1 MAESEIQ
8 PHPVFAQRLAALAD
22 RLEAMGNAAFAAELM
37 ELAASLTPRGEPL
50 RLKAAALRRIAATQ
64 DDPDREF
71 KRRNLEASHAVG
83 MARVLEARG
92 ELGRAQELFDLAKIR
107 APFHYLAY
115 AGAGYLHLR
124 RRDMRAALEEFVQ
137 ARRLNPLDRKLAV
150 EAARVAL
157 ELEDYPE
164 ALRHAIDALLLS
176 SWLTEEEER
185 AARRRVETL
194 GDLCRRSREE
204 IAELHKQRA
213 AALQRATEHVALT
226 RARLFSSLALV
237 DLQDRRP
244 AAAAPREDL
253 LRTALDLRRFRA
265 FRHFTDAQLLELV
278 KPARR
283 ETFRHAQVLTR
294 EGMEER
300 DLLVVQ
306 AGSLQVCRRTPM
318 GTQILANLNT
328 GDLVGELAFLD
339 HQPRSCSLIGMEAGA
354 VLRIPAADLD
364 ALVARH
370 DEMSVGLLWT
380 FWHTLSSKVRAANHA
395 MTEIIA
401 PGTSSRRTLSGSPGE
416 RVHLDPA
423 LKLDLL
429 REQGLS
435 ANELR
440 LLAIYSREERFE
452 ANAMIFAEGES
463 GDSLYTVVDGEV
475 RISRRMA
482 GMGEEALT
490 ILGRGEVFGEMA
502 LVDDK
507 PRSADARAHIQGCTV
522 FKVDRQRLEEVL
534 DMDPAA
540 ARQFLTLLCS
550 LMCRRVRAMNDRL
563 VAWRLMASHE

>member
-1 MAESEIQ
+1 
-8 PHPVFAQRLAALAD
+8 
-22 RLEAMGNAAFAAELM
+22 
-37 ELAASLTPRGEPL
+37 
-50 RLKAAALRRIAATQ
+50 
-64 DDPDREF
+64 
-71 KRRNLEASHAVG
+71 
-83 MARVLEARG
+83 
-92 ELGRAQELFDLAKIR
+92 
-107 APFHYLAY
+107 
-115 AGAGYLHLR
+115 
-124 RRDMRAALEEFVQ
+124 
-137 ARRLNPLDRKLAV
+137 
-150 EAARVAL
+150 
-157 ELEDYPE
+157 
-164 ALRHAIDALLLS
+164 
-176 SWLTEEEER
+176 
-185 AARRRVETL
+185 
-194 GDLCRRSREE
+194 
-204 IAELHKQRA
+204 
-213 AALQRATEHVALT
+213 
-226 RARLFSSLALV
+226 
-237 DLQDRRP
+237 
-244 AAAAPREDL
+244 
-253 LRTALDLRRFRA
+253 
-265 FRHFTDAQLLELV
+265 
-278 KPARR
+278 
-283 ETFRHAQVLTR
+283 
-294 EGMEER
+294 
-300 DLLVVQ
+300 
-306 AGSLQVCRRTPM
+306 
-318 GTQILANLNT
+318 
-328 GDLVGELAFLD
+328 
-339 HQPRSCSLIGMEAGA
+339 
-354 VLRIPAADLD
+354 
-364 ALVARH
+364 
-370 DEMSVGLLWT
+370 VGLLWT

-452 ANAMIFAEGES
+452 ANALIFAEGES